1 MPVHWWADDE
11 TPCVRFQSSHARTG
25 EITALFRE
33 HHIPYD
39 TSTLLALVRLTWKA
53 AGELVYDS
61 WRTSS
66 IEARRPAAT
75 ERVRRVR
82 RAPALPR

>member
-11 TPCVRFQSSHARTG
+11 TPCVRLESSHARTR

-33 HHIPYD
+33 HGIRYD
-39 TSTLLALVRLTWKA
+39 ASTLLALVRLTWKA

-61 WRTSS
+61 WWTSS
-66 IEARRPAAT
+66 IEARRPTTT
-75 ERVRRVR
+75 ERAR
-82 RAPALPR
+82 RAPAFPR